1 MVAEDGIGPFSTQL
15 QAQFAC
21 FFGLIKYNP
30 PLLDLTLFNS
40 FGVRF
45 GVRDMKL
52 LKQLFAYETTIRTNL
67 RFRPQSSLGTGAT
80 GNGRVGSCRDNAPPL
95 RQGNLREE
103 SSKTASVNAVGGP
116 DGRTRPTQVNCH
128 THRQRD
134 GAKDAVRLQPKWHAV
149 RSPAGTMQAHG
160 HRDCRCRGRG

>member
-45 GVRDMKL
+45 GVRCICRHRGKSSFSGTEPNPKFIGL
-52 LKQLFAYETTIRTNL
+52 LGEF
-67 RFRPQSSLGTGAT
+67 PG
-80 GNGRVGSCRDNAPPL
+80 
-95 RQGNLREE
+95 
-103 SSKTASVNAVGGP
+103 
-116 DGRTRPTQVNCH
+116 
-128 THRQRD
+128 
-134 GAKDAVRLQPKWHAV
+134 VRLLEPRKV
-149 RSPAGTMQAHG
+149 LELPANRGQFGQVSASHQMPIRFTGHQAQ
-160 HRDCRCRGRG
+160 